1 MDILNEKIEGLVK
14 KAEKSGMPYSI
25 LKKVYDRG
33 MAAWKTGHRPGTT
46 PQQWAFAR
54 VNSFVTKSSGT
65 WGKADKDLADKVR
78 GAKKEEIE
86 NPKKAKDIVGQ
97 VKEKLGKD
105 ADAGDYVKDFKKSD
119 APQFKGK
126 SDKKIQK
133 MAIAAY
139 LDSKEEVKE
148 ENCPKCDNDPC
159 KCENIQEQI
168 KTFNRNALTPLEK
181 SELAKH
187 FDKLANDRTTTRNEK
202 PYYQTLSRYV
212 MGNIKPFEFNDMI
225 GGAPEQVL
233 GSVSRNVMKIIG
245 KAKAKKFIPG
255 FKEENI
261 QESGHTDVA
270 SMKTQVQ
277 IAMDALQKMN
287 MELGKL
293 GNEDDLP
300 TWWTNKV
307 ATAVNKLDGM
317 ADYIDAIHDKGETMS
332 EEVNLEEG
340 RMKELAG
347 YIARGMSAQ
356 AIAKKMKID
365 VKTIEKLMKEDLDEG
380 KFTLPTT
387 HVIVDKRTNKVTHAS
402 SDEKSLRLDVGRKSH
417 LKIVKLKKPV
427 SQKKTGYLL
436 GEPLKAWGE
445 EVELDESKDVRKKY
459 KGKEQKSVDKL
470 IMQKGVDKVQ
480 KFHDKNPREF
490 DNMVKKLAMLEEVE
504 LDEQKVFVFRYE
516 YKGKRYAAPFGSE
529 KDAKEAMK
537 AAMKDRNVKDT
548 SITQDIL
555 KRGVKFVEDVE
566 IDDIEEVAQNDA
578 FVVTGGPGDNAQK
591 VIAVFKDKG
600 NGLKDAK
607 KARDDYNKKNRP
619 TKATHKARIY
629 RQSRLSQSRN
639 KFKPGE
645 QIKYSTYGNKQQFT
659 KLKEDIDEAVLAGR
673 DYNYDGKG
681 PIKISKKMYAK
692 VQRDS
697 KSMIKGKPYM
707 MALNPKTQGT
717 ELVPVVFEEV
727 DNLVELKYGEI
738 TIDTRNSNISKQL
751 FHYLRYDIMNDPKI
765 SNSIPYDIDLQVDND
780 SDRDTFFRM
789 YPDMEQRDIKKVV
802 AHLKKKYGSSIKIQ
816 LEGVE
821 QEEWMVDENSLA
833 AQATRVISQTAI
845 REKKDPADID
855 MTATDLDRK
864 AADKNIFVQLKR
876 AQDMKGKGDIE
887 FLDKKK
893 KKVDIRI
900 INKAIDMMMKMKPAD
915 RAKMQTAIGKSYRDL
930 LKTVQRGKV

>member
-86 NPKKAKDIVGQ
+86 NPKNAKDIVGQ
-97 VKEKLGKD
+97 VREKLGKD
-105 ADAGDYVKDFKKSD
+105 ADAGDYVKDFRKSK

-139 LDSKEEVKE
+139 LDSKEENV
-148 ENCPKCDNDPC
+148 
-159 KCENIQEQI
+159 QEQI
-168 KTFNRNALTPLEK
+168 KTFNRNSLTASDK
-181 SELAKH
+181 SKLSRH
-187 FDKLANDRTTTRNEK
+187 FDKLAKDSQVPPENQDAYKAVSNYVSMKTKRVDFDDIMKKASAGLKQDVEIEM
-202 PYYQTLSRYV
+202 SR
-212 MGNIKPFEFNDMI
+212 
-225 GGAPEQVL
+225 
-233 GSVSRNVMKIIG
+233 IIG
-245 KAKAKKFIPG
+245 KSKTKKVIES
-255 FKEENI
+255 KDENI

-277 IAMDALQKMN
+277 IAMDALQKMQMN
-287 MELGKL
+287 LGKL
-293 GNEDDLP
+293 TDEDDLP

-317 ADYIDAIHDKGETMS
+317 ADYIDAMHDRGKEMS
-332 EEVNLEEG
+332 EQVNLEEDICDGNIRLSEG

-347 YIARGMSAQ
+347 YIARGMSAKE
-356 AIAKKMKID
+356 IAKKMKLD
-365 VKTIEKLMKEDLDEG
+365 VKTIEALMK
-380 KFTLPTT
+380 
-387 HVIVDKRTNKVTHAS
+387 
-402 SDEKSLRLDVGRKSH
+402 
-417 LKIVKLKKPV
+417 
-427 SQKKTGYLL
+427 
-436 GEPLKAWGE
+436 E
-445 EVELDESKDVRKKY
+445 EVELDEKEIKHDGKGPIKMSKKEYASINKFRKGDIRGKPHVMATIK
-459 KGKEQKSVDKL
+459 KGA
-470 IMQKGVDKVQ
+470 
-480 KFHDKNPREF
+480 HNY
-490 DNMVKKLAMLEEVE
+490 NMLVPVVFEEVE

-516 YKGKRYAAPFGSE
+516 YKGKRYAAPFKSE
-529 KDAKEAMK
+529 KDAKDAMK

-555 KRGVKFVEDVE
+555 KRGVKFVEDV
-566 IDDIEEVAQNDA
+566 DIVE
-578 FVVTGGPGDNAQK
+578 F
-591 VIAVFKDKG
+591 
-600 NGLKDAK
+600 
-607 KARDDYNKKNRP
+607 
-619 TKATHKARIY
+619 
-629 RQSRLSQSRN
+629 
-639 KFKPGE
+639 
-645 QIKYSTYGNKQQFT
+645 
-659 KLKEDIDEAVLAGR
+659 IDEAVLAGR
-673 DYNYDGKG
+673 DYNYDGKS

-727 DNLVELKYGEI
+727 DNLMEFDGIVNV
-738 TIDTRNSNISKQL
+738 TTRNSNISKQL
-751 FHYLRYDIMNDPKI
+751 FHYLRYDIRNDPKI
-765 SNSIPYDIDLQVDND
+765 ANSIPYDIDLQVDND

-789 YPDMEQRDIKKVV
+789 FPDMEQRDIKKVV

-855 MTATDLDRK
+855 MVATDLDRK